1 MNCKDIDQ
9 FQHAFVDGELDPASM
24 HAVALHLAS
33 CPDCAAR
40 IDQLESLRRE
50 IKAQTTRF
58 ALPPGLFDKIAGADI
73 AEPPVVVAMPRRWL
87 PLKWGGA
94 GASLAMAACLAFL
107 MITRPNEQF
116 LIQQE
121 LISSH
126 IRSLQANH
134 LTDVIST
141 DQHTVQ
147 PWFNGRLDIA
157 PPVIDLVASGFA
169 LVGGRLD
176 YVDQHTVAV
185 LIYHHNAHVINLF
198 IWPAQ
203 RAGLGTSAAS
213 VQQGYN
219 IQHWN
224 AGDLQFWA
232 VSDVNPVKLVEFERL
247 YRERTQ

>member
-9 FQHAFVDGELDPASM
+9 FQHAFVDGELAPADM
-24 HAVALHLAS
+24 RAVAVHLAS
-33 CPDCAAR
+33 CPDCSTR
-40 IDQLESLRRE
+40 IEQLTALRQT
-50 IKAQTTRF
+50 IKTASRF
-58 ALPPGLFDKIAGADI
+58 APPPGLYEKIAGLDM

-87 PLKWGGA
+87 PLKWGGM
-94 GASLAMAACLAFL
+94 GASIAMAACLAFL

-121 LISSH
+121 LIGSH
-126 IRSLQANH
+126 IRSLQADH

-157 PPVIDLVASGFA
+157 PPVIDLAASGFA

-176 YVDQHTVAV
+176 YIDQHTVAV
-185 LIYHHNAHVINLF
+185 LIYRHNAHVINLF
-198 IWPAQ
+198 IWPAPQ
-203 RAGLGTSAAS
+203 GVLGTSTAT

-219 IQHWN
+219 MQRWQ

-232 VSDVNPVKLVEFERL
+232 VSDVNPVKLAEFEKL
-247 YRERTQ
+247 YRARTQ